1 MMEYPKRTTNG
12 DAGEY
17 LVAHR
22 FTRVLGWPY
31 RMLDVDLGVDGEVE
45 ILDASGI
52 STSDI
57 IKVQVKTFESISSE
71 QSKGIYVTEKHIE
84 YWKRFCLPIIMVCVD
99 LSKGKVYWKAVTA
112 TECYKSG
119 GASQVVSIDLRT
131 DELTAGCAARLKELV
146 SPAESKNIELVL
158 DSMRRLCGI
167 IKNQNDE
174 CVDVDQLGRVQN
186 LVEKFESQ
194 ARLFD
199 ELAHH
204 FPWRCGVLTRRE
216 VEVMRRIVTQ
226 VDNKVGVSYNN
237 TVEGM

>member
-1 MMEYPKRTTNG
+1 MMEYLKRSVNG

-17 LVAHR
+17 LAAHR

-31 RMLDVDLGVDGEVE
+31 RMLDVDLGVDGEIE
-45 ILDASGI
+45 ILDANGT

-71 QSKGIYVTEKHIE
+71 ESKGIYVTDKHIK

-112 TECYKSG
+112 TECYQSG
-119 GASQVVSIDLRT
+119 GASQVVSIDLQA
-131 DELTAGCAARLKELV
+131 DELTPGCAARLKELV
-146 SPAESKNIELVL
+146 SPADSKNIESVL
-158 DSMRRLCGI
+158 DSMRRLCGSI
-167 IKNQNDE
+167 RNQNDE
-174 CVDVDQLGRVQN
+174 CVDDEQLIRVQN
-186 LVEKFESQ
+186 LVDKFESE
-194 ARLFD
+194 ARKFD

-216 VEVMRRIVTQ
+216 VELMRFVVTQ